1 MRARF
6 ALAAGGVVG
15 MWCAAAVP
23 TASAEGEALA
33 GDGLKA
39 AVTGR
44 TIALDTPVGSLP
56 ISYRANGTM
65 TGESWGLG
73 KFTGTEKDKGRW
85 WIDADRLCQRWDVWL
100 DGETNCYALRK
111 NGSKVHW
118 KRQDGRT
125 GIAMI
130 VK

>member
-1 MRARF
+1 MRAGI
-6 ALAAGGVVG
+6 ALAISSIAV
-15 MWCAAAVP
+15 CRLFAPPPAAAQ
-23 TASAEGEALA
+23 GEVLA
-33 GDGLKA
+33 GDALKA
-39 AVTGR
+39 AVIGR
-44 TIALDTPVGSLP
+44 TIALETPVGELP

-73 KFTGTEKDKGRW
+73 KFTGTDKDTGRW
-85 WIDADRLCQRWDVWL
+85 WVDADQLCQRWDVWL

-111 NGSKVHW
+111 AGAKVHW

-125 GIAMI
+125 GIAVI